1 LDRVYLA
8 LALAGLALTINA
20 WHPLRRPAV
29 LGALSFFAGWFTAEL
44 ALHHIALQAAVTAW
58 FATEGAFATPAGQA
72 GLGLSVLS
80 WVGLATLLRPA
91 ATTRR
96 VILDAVDEAYGPR
109 DRAGQPTRDLLRLL
123 WPFRYGDAQVERIRN
138 IVYAEVG
145 KVRLRLDVFRPRE
158 PGHDR
163 PVLLHIHGGGWVIG
177 SKDTQGLPLMRRL
190 AAEGWVVV
198 NANYRLSPRATF
210 PDHLID
216 IKRAIAWV
224 RAHAADH
231 GGSPDSII
239 IAGLSAGAHLA
250 SLAAL
255 TPNRPELQPGFED
268 VDTRLAGCVSMY
280 GVYDVQG
287 PRPRLAPRRDGDPD
301 APGRAQV
308 DTEGKP
314 SAVGARLAAGPGR
327 PAGAALSHRPRQPR
341 LDGAGQAG
349 APLSRRAAAGRT
361 RLARRL
367 RRAAGRAARL
377 RHLLLAPD
385 QPGARRH
392 HGLREHAPGAEHAVV
407 TAKAQRIRRA
417 GPSARAGAGRCAVR
431 WSR

>member
-268 VDTRLAGCVSMY
+268 VDTRLTGCVSMY
-280 GVYDVQG
+280 GVYDVQDRDRDWPHGAMVTLMRRVVLKSTPKENPAQWALASPLDQVG
-287 PRPRLAPRRDGDPD
+287 PQAPPFLIVHGNRDSMVPVK
-301 APGRAQV
+301 Q
-308 DTEGKP
+308 
-314 SAVGARLAAGPGR
+314 
-327 PAGAALSHRPRQPR
+327 
-341 LDGAGQAG
+341 
-349 APLSRRAAAGRT
+349 
-361 RLARRL
+361 ARRFRDAL
-367 RRAAGRAARL
+367 RRAA
-377 RHLLLAPD
+377 PD
-385 QPGARRH
+385 SPVAYAELPGAQH
-392 HGLREHAPGAEHAVV
+392 AFDIFYSLRTNLALDGIMAFVN
-407 TAKAQRIRRA
+407 TLRA
-417 GPSARAGAGRCAVR
+417 RNTPS
-431 WSR
+431 